1 MKKILL
7 ISLLILWK
15 VSLYGQETLEEVLN
29 KYNHKKVP
37 YIAVTELKN
46 LQQKNKVVILD
57 SRELVEFKVSHIEG
71 AILVGYDH
79 FRLSSLP
86 DNVDKKTP
94 IVVYCTLGVRSEVIA
109 NQLVENGYTDV
120 KNLYGGI
127 SEWKNKDYIV
137 IDSIQRMTENIH
149 VYSKK
154 WGKWLTKGNPIF

>member
-7 ISLLILWK
+7 ISLLIFWK
-15 VSLYGQETLEEVLN
+15 VTLYGQETLEEVLN

-71 AILVGYDH
+71 AILVGYNH
-79 FRLSSLP
+79 FRLSSIP
-86 DNVDKKTP
+86 DSIDKKTP

-109 NQLVENGYTDV
+109 NQLIENGYTDV

>member
-1 MKKILL
+1 MKRILL
-7 ISLLILWK
+7 ICLLILWK

-37 YIAVTELKN
+37 YIAVAELKN

-57 SRELVEFKVSHIEG
+57 SRELDEFKVSHIEG
-71 AILVGYDH
+71 AILVGYNH

-109 NQLVENGYTDV
+109 NQLIENGYTDV

-137 IDSIQRMTENIH
+137 IDSTQRMTENIH

>member
-1 MKKILL
+1 MKRILL

-37 YIAVTELKN
+37 YIAVAELKN
-46 LQQKNKVVILD
+46 LQQKNKVIILD

-71 AILVGYDH
+71 AKLVGYNH

-109 NQLVENGYTDV
+109 NKLIENGYTDV

-137 IDSIQRMTENIH
+137 IDSTQRMTENIH

-154 WGKWLTKGNPIF
+154 WGKWLIKGNPIF